1 MSPSSGFWIVNRA
14 SQRKIPCYRDRLAAL
29 LTFKSASF
37 WDGAI
42 VCLSHHVFTTL
53 LTILDPVVYMCRY
66 LGAKRY
72 TLALI
77 LEMPATSRSDCI
89 SSTTALI
96 YDDPTY
102 LQRDRHLRSS
112 RRYICL
118 TLAPTIESDFLVL
131 SEATSVPILIT
142 LGRHLQ
148 AYFASSG

>member
-14 SQRKIPCYRDRLAAL
+14 SQRKIPCYRDRLAAFAYSG
-29 LTFKSASF
+29 LTEGGVDVTSGRIQIRKFLGRRNF
-37 WDGAI
+37 
-42 VCLSHHVFTTL
+42 
-53 LTILDPVVYMCRY
+53 VYMCRY

-112 RRYICL
+112 RRHICL

-131 SEATSVPILIT
+131 GEATSVPILT
-142 LGRHLQ
+142 NLGRRLQ